1 MVETFTLKETMRY
14 GIIKS
19 LHRKKMTNNEAAL
32 AMGCSKR
39 QVQRIKRRVEQIG
52 PAGVCHG
59 NKGREPAHAFSHE
72 FRNRVIDLAKQ
83 RYFDFNFSH
92 LADILKEAERIQIN
106 RETLRQWLR
115 PLGFGKKVRSKPVH
129 RKRRKRSAREGSILF
144 LDGSPHPWFSET
156 PSTLI
161 LCTDDATG
169 KPLYGLFQDQ
179 EDLNG
184 CLKVCLAV
192 FKKYGLPVSFYLD
205 RASQFT
211 TTRYGGIH
219 VTQSA
224 CQKTQFQRAMEQLSI
239 GLIFAHSPQAR
250 GRGERINGTFQDRLV
265 AEMRLKGI
273 DNARDAMTYLNKSF
287 IPRYAKRFGVTP
299 EDVPAWRELPP
310 KTDLRNILCTL
321 FQRTVKN
328 DNTVSVN
335 GSILQLLATRNRP
348 HLVQAKVNVKQWLDC
363 SWHVFHPSEG
373 EIPCRLISDP
383 VQKLAA
389 QG

>member
-1 MVETFTLKETMRY
+1 MVETFTLKETMLY
-14 GIIKS
+14 GIIES

-32 AMGCSKR
+32 AIGCSKR
-39 QVQRIKRRVEQIG
+39 QVQRIKKRVEQIG

-59 NKGREPAHAFSHE
+59 NKGRVPVHAFSHE
-72 FRNRVIDLAKQ
+72 FRNRVIDLAQQ

-92 LADILKEAERIQIN
+92 LADILTEAEGIQVN

-115 PLGFGKKVRSKPVH
+115 PLGFGKKVRSKPIH

-184 CLKVCLAV
+184 CLKVCMAV

-205 RASQFT
+205 RASQFI
-211 TTRYGGIH
+211 TTRYSGIH
-219 VTQSA
+219 ITQSA

-265 AEMRLKGI
+265 AEMRFKGI
-273 DNARDAMTYLNKSF
+273 DNARDAMAYLNKSF
-287 IPRYAKRFGVTP
+287 IPRYAKRFGVPP
-299 EDVPAWRELPP
+299 EDIPAWRALPP
-310 KTDLRNILCTL
+310 NTDLRNILCTL

-335 GSILQLLATRNRP
+335 GSNLQLMATRNRP
-348 HLVQAKVNVKQWLDC
+348 HLVQAKVNVKQWLDG
-363 SWHVFHPSEG
+363 SWHVFHPTEG
-373 EIPCRLISDP
+373 EIPCRLIPGP